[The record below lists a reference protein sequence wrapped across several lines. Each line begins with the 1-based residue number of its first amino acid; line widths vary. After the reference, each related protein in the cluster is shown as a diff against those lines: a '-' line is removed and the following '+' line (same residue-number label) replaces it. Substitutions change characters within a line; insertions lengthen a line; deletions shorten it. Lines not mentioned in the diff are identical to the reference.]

1 MKLNVLKCSWNI
13 GWRAHL
19 NGSWKRGKNCHL
31 YWVNINIRGK
41 LMFAASESR
50 PFPLIRFKHFLFQ
63 RVATEW
69 SVKQQ
74 TKHNSIALLVRMEF
88 VVYLWYETVAAL
100 IGYHHF
106 QCSLVL
112 FGSYSSWLDLA
123 SAEHNFYKIW
133 LTLELTK
140 VNWTRINFGFFFSFF
155 FLFIIIFIIIFF
167 IIPVWFSV
175 WFLRC
180 LVVPTW
186 RCATGEAWPNIMLSC
201 VRGRPCDP
209 RALKFDEN
217 GIVIEDKECGST
229 LAYAYFV
236 SFIFFCSFL
245 VRFSVKSNLIISFF
259 LKD

>member
-41 LMFAASESR
+41 LMFAASESW

-123 SAEHNFYKIW
+123 SAEHNFYKFW

-140 VNWTRINFGFFFSFF
+140 VNWTRINFGFFF
-155 FLFIIIFIIIFF
+155 FLF
-167 IIPVWFSV
+167 S
-175 WFLRC
+175 
-180 LVVPTW
+180 
-186 RCATGEAWPNIMLSC
+186 
-201 VRGRPCDP
+201 
-209 RALKFDEN
+209 
-217 GIVIEDKECGST
+217 
-229 LAYAYFV
+229 
-236 SFIFFCSFL
+236 SFL
-245 VRFSVKSNLIISFF
+245 LSF
-259 LKD
+259 LL